1 MSIYQSF
8 FDGMALGFF
17 LGILTFYIVYRYKIR
32 RANKPKNDID
42 NLVDDIKSYYRGVS
56 ERKPDDFE

>member
-17 LGILTFYIVYRYKIR
+17 LGVLTLYLAYRYKIR
-32 RANKPKNDID
+32 RVKQPKDDID
-42 NLVDDIKSYYRGVS
+42 SLVDDIKSYYRGVS
-56 ERKPDDFE
+56 ESKRDDIE